1 MPHVRPP
8 HAASAVSGRTLT
20 PTGRAPGPTP
30 QTGYWTTA
38 GELRARGFGA
48 ALPADLPDT
57 RRLLN
62 CGAIA
67 PLHHACA
74 HAAVTRCP
82 HLGSRPDKSLK
93 RFPAAWVVI
102 PLWIEARTSRPPARS
117 VPVVSFL
124 QLVGL
129 DP

>member
-1 MPHVRPP
+1 MLIHGESGAGKELVAREL
-8 HAASAVSGRTLT
+8 HARSGR
-20 PTGRAPGPTP
+20 
-30 QTGYWTTA
+30 
-38 GELRARGFGA
+38 RGA
-48 ALPADLPDT
+48 MVS
-57 RRLLN
+57 LN